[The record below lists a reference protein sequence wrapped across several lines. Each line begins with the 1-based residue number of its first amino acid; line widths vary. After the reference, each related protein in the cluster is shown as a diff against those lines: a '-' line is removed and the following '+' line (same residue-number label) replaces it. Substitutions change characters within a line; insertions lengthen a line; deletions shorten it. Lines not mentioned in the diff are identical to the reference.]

1 VPLRMGLVPLG
12 MGLLFRRPCE
22 IGTNRTGFARKCLT
36 DKAVQSILAGLY
48 ILRFF
53 IPGNGLWSCEPPR
66 RERVAK
72 RKTGTS
78 RKQQGAPKKR
88 SPKDTPVPKG
98 RSKTGKPGKNKKIA
112 PPAQPPRKNT
122 VKASGSVGA
131 TRLGSNK
138 SATSKPRKGGVSVP
152 ATAPGKAT
160 KRPDGK
166 ASEGDSRVA
175 PSKPKQDLVAEAAVA
190 EGHSSRATQEARGV
204 AAEAK
209 ASGVKAG
216 STRAPAAGAVES
228 ATGRGGSDGRPFGEV
243 AAGRPGKPGP
253 AVEPPPEPQVEQE
266 PELELPKTRLTD
278 EELEFFRQ
286 MLLEKR
292 RELLGDVAA
301 MEDQAMRGSDSAG
314 GLGSSMPIHMADL
327 GSDTWEQEFTLGLI
341 EKERSLVREIDEALD
356 RIQQRTYGV
365 CMATGRPITKARLKA
380 KPWAKHCIEYER
392 ELEKRRR

>member
-1 VPLRMGLVPLG
+1 M
-12 MGLLFRRPCE
+12 
-22 IGTNRTGFARKCLT
+22 
-36 DKAVQSILAGLY
+36 
-48 ILRFF
+48 
-53 IPGNGLWSCEPPR
+53 
-66 RERVAK
+66 AK
-72 RKTGTS
+72 RKTGTA

-88 SPKDTPVPKG
+88 SPKDAPVPKG
-98 RSKTGKPGKNKKIA
+98 PSKTDKPGKKTA
-112 PPAQPPRKNT
+112 RPAASPRKSPA
-122 VKASGSVGA
+122 KASRRSSA
-131 TRLGSNK
+131 TRPESSK
-138 SATSKPRKGGVSVP
+138 SSSPKSRKEGLSVA
-152 ATAPGKAT
+152 ATATGKAT

-166 ASEGDSRVA
+166 ASGGGVSQVD
-175 PSKPKQDLVAEAAVA
+175 PSKPKQNTIVEDEVVAGRSGAAAQDAPGMTAVARAPRVKAESAKTQVAEVVQA
-190 EGHSSRATQEARGV
+190 
-204 AAEAK
+204 
-209 ASGVKAG
+209 ASGTA
-216 STRAPAAGAVES
+216 
-228 ATGRGGSDGRPFGEV
+228 GSDGRPSGEV
-243 AAGRPGKPGP
+243 AAGTSGKPGP
-253 AVEPPPEPQVEQE
+253 AVAPPPEPQIEQE

-292 RELLGDVAA
+292 RELLGDVAT